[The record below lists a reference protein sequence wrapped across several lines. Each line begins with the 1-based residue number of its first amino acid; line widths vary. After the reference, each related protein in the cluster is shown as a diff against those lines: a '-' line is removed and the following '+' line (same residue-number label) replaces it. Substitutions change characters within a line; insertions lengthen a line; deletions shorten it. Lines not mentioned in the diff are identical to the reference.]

1 MADRLRQVGIRHGK
15 SPSQVAIRWILD
27 NPYITCAI
35 TGIRKPEQI
44 AENAGAVNWR
54 LSQEDRKILSSQ

>member
-1 MADRLRQVGIRHGK
+1 MVDRLRQVGNCYGK
-15 SPSQVAIRWILD
+15 SSRQVAIRWILD

-44 AENAGAVNWR
+44 AENAGAVDWR
-54 LSQEDRKILSSQ
+54 LSQEDREFLVS